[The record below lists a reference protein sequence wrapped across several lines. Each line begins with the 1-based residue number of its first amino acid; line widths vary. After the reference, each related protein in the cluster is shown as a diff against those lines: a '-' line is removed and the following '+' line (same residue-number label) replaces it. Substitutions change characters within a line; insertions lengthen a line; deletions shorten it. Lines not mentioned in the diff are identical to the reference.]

1 MTDRLLHRTLL
12 ALATA
17 AIASLALA
25 PAAARAGSYQVSSC
39 DYAGGAQ
46 NAWTADSN
54 HAKVPAYSACPSY
67 GDWARGIIA
76 RNAVPASG
84 SYVVPYGAAARQW
97 FAAPADTGITNVRFS
112 GQIFRA
118 FGQRW
123 NVGLSNGSQILTGAS
138 ASNTNGW
145 SWTTTDANVAVPGN
159 RIVYWE
165 AACYETAGCDTK
177 STGDPATHYVRAAV
191 WIRGT
196 IVTISDPTYPAA
208 GWGGSLTAD
217 GWLRGDHSLSWSASD
232 NSGIANV
239 TATLAG
245 RQIGGGDQG
254 CDYTRP
260 APCPGSVSSG
270 ASVATA
276 GFPDGAQTL
285 EVDVRD
291 ASGNVQPLTRTV
303 YLDNTAP
310 ARVTAI
316 AVQGGEGWRAASS
329 FTLTWQN
336 PGGQH
341 APLARRHYRLCHPDG
356 SGCVT
361 GSQDGGQSSIALTV
375 PGRGEWRAQVW
386 LQDGAG
392 NVSADNASDPVTLR
406 FDDSIPPRAVIPQPA
421 GWLGAE
427 QARSYPL
434 ALTLAGTAPLSGIAG
449 YSVTSDGSDP
459 DTTIDTGATW
469 TLTDLPEG
477 TVTLKARAISGAGVA
492 AADIATATLRVDR
505 TAPSADATGAPEPG
519 AWQRT
524 PVTIELHGTD
534 QAALSGVAGLAWR
547 IDGGEEHGAT
557 GPGAHV
563 MLDQDGRHSLSYE
576 AIDNAGNR
584 SRARSVTVKIDRTA
598 PETIAFE
605 APDAGN
611 PRRVSVIVTDS
622 GSGIAG
628 GAIELRADGGQWLP
642 IDTRFDGE
650 RLTAQIDDEHL
661 PDGHYQLRARVTD
674 AAGNERTADNRA
686 DGSPATLTL
695 PLRLTS
701 RIRLTGGHATRAR
714 GSAAGAAPVRTIT
727 GVLTTGDGHPIAG
740 AALRVL
746 SRLRTGSVFTSTG
759 RVRAGRDGRF
769 TFTVPRGPS
778 RSIRF
783 RYDGTDTVLPATRQA
798 TILTAASTTI
808 HVSRT
813 VARLGEKVVFT
824 GRLRGGHVPPIGK
837 VLELQAYDQG
847 LWRSFPS
854 TVRTDARGRWTAT
867 LRFERT
873 TGTYTYRIRARIRAD
888 TGYPFELGYSRT
900 VRVTIRGS

>member
-1 MTDRLLHRTLL
+1 MTDRLPHRTLL

-17 AIASLALA
+17 ALVSLALT

-54 HAKVPAYSACPSY
+54 HAKTPAYSACPSY

-97 FAAPADTGITNVRFS
+97 FTAPADTAITNVRFS

-123 NVGLSNGSQILTGAS
+123 SVGLSNGSQLLTGAS

-159 RIVYWE
+159 RTVYWE

-177 STGDPATHYVRAAV
+177 STGDAASHYVRAAV
-191 WIRGT
+191 WVRGT
-196 IVTISDPTYPAA
+196 IVTISDPTYPAV
-208 GWGGSLTAD
+208 GWGGSLTAG
-217 GWLRGDHSLSWSASD
+217 GWLRGDQSLSWSGSD

-245 RQIGGGDQG
+245 RAIGGGDQG

-270 ASVATA
+270 AGVATA

-316 AVQGGEGWRAASS
+316 AVQGGEGWRAANA

-336 PGGQH
+336 PAGQH
-341 APLARRHYRLCHPDG
+341 APLTRRHYRLCHPDG
-356 SGCVT
+356 SACVT

-392 NVSADNASDPVTLR
+392 NINADNASDPVTLR
-406 FDDSIPPRAVIPQPA
+406 FDDSTPPRAVIPQPA

-427 QARSYPL
+427 QAQSHPL
-434 ALTLAGTAPLSGIAG
+434 ALTPSSAAPVSGIAG
-449 YSVTSDGSDP
+449 YSVTADGTDP
-459 DTTIDTGATW
+459 DTTIDAGATW

-477 TVTLKARAISGAGVA
+477 TVTLKARAISGAGVPA
-492 AADIATATLRVDR
+492 TEIATAMLRVDR
-505 TAPSADATGAPEPG
+505 TPPSADATGAPDPG
-519 AWQRT
+519 TWQRA
-524 PVTIELHGTD
+524 PVTIEMRGTD
-534 QAALSGVAGLAWR
+534 QIALSGVARLAWR
-547 IDGGEEHGAT
+547 VDGGEEHAAT
-557 GPGAHV
+557 GPGAQV
-563 MLDQDGRHSLSYE
+563 PLDQDGRHTLSYE

-598 PETIAFE
+598 PENARFDP
-605 APDAGN
+605 PDAAD
-611 PRRVSVIVTDS
+611 PRRVAVSVADS
-622 GSGIAG
+622 GSGVAG
-628 GAIELRADGGQWLP
+628 GSIELRADGGQWQPL
-642 IDTRFDGE
+642 DTRLDGDH
-650 RLTAQIDDEHL
+650 LIAQIDDEHL

-674 AAGNERTADNRA
+674 TAGNERTADNRA
-686 DGSPATLTL
+686 DGSSATMTL
-695 PLRLTS
+695 PLRVAS
-701 RIRLTGGHATRAR
+701 SIRLTGGHASRAR
-714 GSAAGAAPVRTIT
+714 GSGAGAAPVRTIT
-727 GVLTTGDGHPIAG
+727 GVLTTGDGHPIAD

-746 SRLRTGSVFTSTG
+746 SRVRTRSVFTSAG
-759 RVRAGRDGRF
+759 RVRTGRGGRF

-778 RSIRF
+778 RTIRF
-783 RYDGTDTVLPATRQA
+783 RYDGTDTVLPTARQA
-798 TILTAASTTI
+798 TILTTARTTI
-808 HVSRT
+808 HLSRT

-854 TVRTDARGRWTAT
+854 TVRTDARGRWKTT

-900 VRVTIRGS
+900 VSLTVRGR